1 MIEKSIYP
9 TRFRVDTGVEFGIRR
24 RFMAEKPIVVAKG
37 IAKSFS
43 GVQVLNHVDFDIC
56 PGEVH
61 ALIGENGAGK
71 STLVKII
78 SGVHAPTEGALTVD
92 GSQVFFKNPHSARQA
107 GISLIHQEPLTFQD
121 LNVTENLYLGHTRGG
136 GKPFINWRE
145 LYKKSDDLLE
155 SLGVRMRS
163 RDPVRGMSIADQQMI
178 EIASALSQNA
188 RVIIMDE
195 PTAALSKG
203 EVITLFDMIK
213 RLKDQGKALVFIGH
227 RLDEILEVA
236 DRITV
241 LRDGNLVG
249 ECPKEGT
256 NADTLVHMMINRSIK
271 ELIVK
276 ETVPIGD
283 LVLETK
289 GLTYPG
295 QYYDINIK
303 VRKGEIVGMAG
314 LVGAGRSEAALAIF
328 GTQPALKGEV
338 FINGKKA
345 VIRNSLEAMK
355 QGIAMVSEDR
365 ARTGLITAFSIRY
378 NMTFA
383 VLRKIISRFGFVKL
397 KEEEA
402 LVGKYAK
409 YLNVKMRSADQ
420 SVRELSG
427 GNQQK
432 VVIAKWL
439 LTESD
444 LLILDE
450 PTRGIDVG
458 AKMEVYKLI
467 NELAKQGK
475 AILMISSELPE
486 ILQLSDRVY
495 VMCDGHITAEF
506 NRDELDGQKI
516 MTAASTTRH
525 RSAV

>member
-1 MIEKSIYP
+1 MTTSSSGTIVKA
-9 TRFRVDTGVEFGIRR
+9 RGIS
-24 RFMAEKPIVVAKG
+24 KT
-37 IAKSFS
+37 FS
-43 GVQVLNHVDFDIC
+43 GVKVLNKVDFDISG
-56 PGEVH
+56 GEVH

-78 SGVHAPTEGALTVD
+78 SGVYLPSEGAITVD
-92 GSQVFFKNPHSARQA
+92 GEESRFRDPHSARET
-107 GISLIHQEPLTFQD
+107 GIALIHQEPLTFQD

-136 GKPFINWRE
+136 GKLRINWAD
-145 LYKKSDDLLE
+145 LHKKTDTLLE
-155 SLGVRMRS
+155 SLEVGMRS

-195 PTAALSKG
+195 PTAALSQG
-203 EVITLFDMIK
+203 EVKTLFAMIR
-213 RLKDQGKALVFIGH
+213 RLKEQGKAIVFIGH
-227 RLDEILEVA
+227 RLEEILEIS

-249 ECPKEGT
+249 ECPGDAT
-256 NADTLVHMMINRSIK
+256 PDTLVHMMINRSIN

-276 ETVPIGD
+276 ETAEIGE
-283 LVLETK
+283 VMLETR
-289 GLTYPG
+289 GLSYPG
-295 QYYDINIK
+295 KYENISIK
-303 VRKGEIVGMAG
+303 VRRGEIVGMAG
-314 LVGAGRSEAALAIF
+314 LVGAGRSEVASAIF
-328 GTQPALKGEV
+328 GTQPALSGEV
-338 FINGKKA
+338 FIKGKK
-345 VIRNSLEAMK
+345 VNVKSPIQVMRR
-355 QGIAMVSEDR
+355 GVAMVSEDR
-365 ARTGLITAFSIRY
+365 ARTGLITAFSIKF

-383 VLRKIISRFGFVKL
+383 ILGSIAGKLGFIKNK
-397 KEEEA
+397 KENE
-402 LVGKYAK
+402 LVDTYAK
-409 YLNVKMRSADQ
+409 NLNVRMRASDQ
-420 SVRELSG
+420 AVRELSG

-444 LLILDE
+444 ILILDE

-458 AKMEVYKLI
+458 AKMEVYRLI

-475 AILMISSELPE
+475 AILMVSSELPE

-506 NRDELDGQKI
+506 TRGELDGNKI
-516 MTAASTTRH
+516 MAAASMVRH